1 MPLGIRIFLVYF
13 LFVGLAGGFVLSTV
27 MDEIRPGVRQ
37 STEETL
43 VDTANLLAELLSA
56 DLRAGRLQQSRWQSL
71 FQAYGLRQPQAQIG
85 EVSKLAVNHRIYVT
99 DAAGKVLLDSS
110 GQAVGEDYSRW
121 NDVYLTLRGEYGARS
136 SREVADDPESSVMY
150 VAAPIKDQGQ
160 IIGVV
165 SVSKPSRTLQPY
177 IDRSQRRLAYFGA
190 GFIVLGLLIG
200 GLLSWW
206 LSASLRRLT
215 TYARAVAVG
224 EDYSRWNDVYL
235 TLRGE
240 YGARSSRE
248 VADDPESSVMYVAA
262 PIKDQG
268 RIIGVV
274 SVSKP
279 SRTLQP
285 YIDRSQR
292 RLAYF
297 GAGFIV
303 LGLLVGGLLSWWLS
317 ASLRRL
323 TTYARAVAVG
333 ERVSAPALR
342 GGELGQ
348 LATALEQMRRELE
361 GKAYVERYVHTLTH
375 ELKSPLAAIRGAAEL
390 LEGEMPQAQRQ
401 RFVANI
407 QSESARLQQLI
418 ERLLH
423 LAQVEQRQ
431 TLEERV
437 AVPLHSLLD
446 ELSQAQTARIEGA
459 GVQVDNHV
467 GADLQLLGERFLL
480 RQALSNLLDNALDFT
495 PAGGVLRWTAAR
507 EGEQLQ
513 VCLFNSGAVIPDYA
527 LLRLTERFY
536 SLPRPNSGR
545 KSTGLGLNFVQEVAS
560 LHGGVLQVR
569 NVADGVEVCVR
580 LPAVG

>member
-1 MPLGIRIFLVYF
+1 MPLGVRIFLVYF
-13 LFVGLAGGFVLSTV
+13 LFVGLAGWFVLSTV

-56 DLRAGRLQQSRWQSL
+56 DLRAGRLQQSSWQSL
-71 FQAYGLRQPQAQIG
+71 FQAYGQRQPQAQIG

-165 SVSKPSRTLQPY
+165 AVSKPSRTLQPY
-177 IDRSQRRLAYFGA
+177 IERSQQRLARFGA
-190 GFIVLGLLIG
+190 GLIGLGLLLG
-200 GLLSWW
+200 ALLSWW
-206 LSASLRRLT
+206 LSAALRRLT
-215 TYARAVAVG
+215 GYARAV
-224 EDYSRWNDVYL
+224 S
-235 TLRGE
+235 
-240 YGARSSRE
+240 
-248 VADDPESSVMYVAA
+248 
-262 PIKDQG
+262 
-268 RIIGVV
+268 
-274 SVSKP
+274 
-279 SRTLQP
+279 
-285 YIDRSQR
+285 
-292 RLAYF
+292 
-297 GAGFIV
+297 AGQ
-303 LGLLVGGLLSWWLS
+303 
-317 ASLRRL
+317 
-323 TTYARAVAVG
+323 
-333 ERVSAPALR
+333 RVSAPALR

-390 LEGEMPQAQRQ
+390 LEGEMAEAQRQ

-431 TLEERV
+431 GLEERV
-437 AVPLHSLLD
+437 AIPLHGLLD
-446 ELSQAQTARIEGA
+446 DLSQAQAARIQAA
-459 GVQVDNHV
+459 GVQVENQVDA
-467 GADLQLLGERFLL
+467 GLQLLGERFLL

-495 PAGGVLRWTAAR
+495 PPGRRAALVSQERGWATVGVPVQQRPGDSRLRPGPAYR
-507 EGEQLQ
+507 
-513 VCLFNSGAVIPDYA
+513 A
-527 LLRLTERFY
+527 LL
-536 SLPRPNSGR
+536 
-545 KSTGLGLNFVQEVAS
+545 
-560 LHGGVLQVR
+560 
-569 NVADGVEVCVR
+569 
-580 LPAVG
+580 LPAAPHYGA

>member
-13 LFVGLAGGFVLSTV
+13 LFVGLAGWFVLSTV

-56 DLRAGRLQQSRWQSL
+56 DLRAGRLQQSSWQSL
-71 FQAYGLRQPQAQIG
+71 FQAYGQRQPQAQIG

-99 DAAGKVLLDSS
+99 DATGKVLLDSS
-110 GQAVGEDYSRW
+110 GR
-121 NDVYLTLRGEYGARS
+121 
-136 SREVADDPESSVMY
+136 
-150 VAAPIKDQGQ
+150 
-160 IIGVV
+160 
-165 SVSKPSRTLQPY
+165 
-177 IDRSQRRLAYFGA
+177 
-190 GFIVLGLLIG
+190 
-200 GLLSWW
+200 
-206 LSASLRRLT
+206 
-215 TYARAVAVG
+215 AVG

-285 YIDRSQR
+285 YIERSQQ
-292 RLAYF
+292 RLASF
-297 GAGFIV
+297 GAGLIA
-303 LGLLVGGLLSWWLS
+303 LGLLIGAVLSWWLS
-317 ASLRRL
+317 AALRRL
-323 TTYARAVAVG
+323 TAYARAVSAG

-390 LEGEMPQAQRQ
+390 LEGEMPEGQRQ
-401 RFVANI
+401 RFVSNI
-407 QSESARLQQLI
+407 QNESARLQQLI

-431 TLEERV
+431 GLEERV
-437 AVPLHSLLD
+437 AIPLHDVLD
-446 ELSQAQTARIEGA
+446 ELSQAQAARIEGA
-459 GVQVDNHV
+459 RVQVDNQVAV
-467 GADLQLLGERFLL
+467 GLELLGERFLL

-495 PAGGVLRWTAAR
+495 PPGGVLRWSA
-507 EGEQLQ
+507 EVDGEQLQ
-513 VCLFNSGAVIPDYA
+513 LCLFNTGEAIPDYA

-536 SLPRPNSGR
+536 SLPRPKTGR
-545 KSTGLGLNFVQEVAS
+545 KSTGLGLNFVQEVVH
-560 LHGGVLQVR
+560 LHGGALQVG
-569 NVADGVEVCVR
+569 NVPGGVEVRVR
-580 LPAVG
+580 LPAVC

>member
-13 LFVGLAGGFVLSTV
+13 LFVGLAGWFVLSTV

-43 VDTANLLAELLSA
+43 VDTANLLAELLSD
-56 DLRAGRLQQSRWQSL
+56 DLRAGRLQQSSWQSL
-71 FQAYGLRQPQAQIG
+71 FQAYGQRQPQAQIG

-99 DAAGKVLLDSS
+99 DATGKVLLDSS
-110 GQAVGEDYSRW
+110 GR
-121 NDVYLTLRGEYGARS
+121 
-136 SREVADDPESSVMY
+136 
-150 VAAPIKDQGQ
+150 
-160 IIGVV
+160 
-165 SVSKPSRTLQPY
+165 
-177 IDRSQRRLAYFGA
+177 
-190 GFIVLGLLIG
+190 
-200 GLLSWW
+200 
-206 LSASLRRLT
+206 
-215 TYARAVAVG
+215 AVG

-285 YIDRSQR
+285 YIERSQQ
-292 RLAYF
+292 RLASF
-297 GAGFIV
+297 GAGLIA
-303 LGLLVGGLLSWWLS
+303 LGLLIGGVLSWWLS
-317 ASLRRL
+317 AALRRL
-323 TTYARAVAVG
+323 TAYAHAVSAG
-333 ERVSAPALR
+333 ERVSPPALR

-390 LEGEMPQAQRQ
+390 LDGEMPVDQRQ
-401 RFVANI
+401 RFVSNI
-407 QSESARLQQLI
+407 QNESARLQQLI

-431 TLEERV
+431 GLEERV
-437 AVPLHSLLD
+437 AIPLHEVLD
-446 ELSQAQTARIEGA
+446 ELSQAQAARIERA
-459 GVQVDNHV
+459 DVQVENQVAV
-467 GADLQLLGERFLL
+467 GLQLLGERFLL

-495 PAGGVLRWTAAR
+495 PPGGVLCWSA
-507 EGEQLQ
+507 EVDGEQLQ
-513 VCLFNSGAVIPDYA
+513 LCLFNTGEAIPDYA

-536 SLPRPNSGR
+536 SLPRPKTGR
-545 KSTGLGLNFVQEVAS
+545 KSTGLGLNFVQEVVH
-560 LHGGVLQVR
+560 LHGGALQVG
-569 NVADGVEVCVR
+569 NVPGGVEVRVR
-580 LPAVG
+580 LPAVC